1 MDPEGVFGGSHG
13 DTLSLWWKPVK
24 RAARYWVV
32 VEKCDALQSQD
43 SCPPV
48 VDLYVNST
56 HWDMTSEDK
65 FGACTFYHL
74 KVVAQDEAGQRLMK
88 ETALLNKSSEYCNQH
103 FHIILGVTVTLLIL
117 MAVGLFLAILYYS
130 HKRPLEKLQRARS
143 RVYSRLYS
151 RDKYVRPY
159 DKSSLVQDLEKMD
172 LDSASL
178 EDEFADL
185 EKLAEDTIQRRT
197 SQSALAVNRRR
208 NR

>member
-1 MDPEGVFGGSHG
+1 
-13 DTLSLWWKPVK
+13 
-24 RAARYWVV
+24 
-32 VEKCDALQSQD
+32 
-43 SCPPV
+43 
-48 VDLYVNST
+48 
-56 HWDMTSEDK
+56 MTSEDK

-172 LDSASL
+172 LDSASF